1 MNISLLASILA
12 MSQPQPGQQSNP
24 EGDLVRMLGMFAIT
38 GVMFYFLLIR
48 PQQKKA
54 KEHDA
59 LLKTLKAG
67 DKVLAAG
74 ILGTVTSVREKSVVI
89 RSEETKFEVL
99 KSAVTEVIE
108 RSESGEK
115 SEKS

>member
-12 MSQPQPGQQSNP
+12 MSQPQPGQSAQP
-24 EGDLVRMLGMFAIT
+24 IWIQLVPMVLIF
-38 GVMFYFLLIR
+38 VVFYFLLIR

-108 RSESGEK
+108 RSEGGEK

>member
-12 MSQPQPGQQSNP
+12 MSQPQPGQP
-24 EGDLVRMLGMFAIT
+24 ARLIWIELVPMVPIF
-38 GVMFYFLLIR
+38 VVFYFLLIR

-67 DKVLAAG
+67 DKVLASG

-108 RSESGEK
+108 RSEGGEK

>member
-1 MNISLLASILA
+1 MNISLLASFLA
-12 MSQPQPGQQSNP
+12 MSQPPPGQPAPPIWIQIAP
-24 EGDLVRMLGMFAIT
+24 MVLIFV
-38 GVMFYFLLIR
+38 VFYFLLIR

-108 RSESGEK
+108 RSEGGEK